1 MEEVGSFEA
10 KTHLPRLL
18 REVCDGKSFKIT
30 NKGKPVAMLTPIQPE
45 KTNTDVII
53 DKIGSLR
60 KGITLGEYSLHEW
73 IQNGRR

>member
-1 MEEVGSFEA
+1 MKDIGSFEA

-30 NKGKPVAMLTPIQPE
+30 NKGKPVAMLMPIQPE
-45 KTNTDVII
+45 KANADVVI
-53 DKIGSLR
+53 DKIRSLR
-60 KGITLGEYSLHEW
+60 KGITLGEYSLHEL